1 MRSAIHTHKI
11 MDIQYTDDLWLC
23 VTNYFLEHSEG
34 GSSPL
39 TYSNRAVDERVS
51 TDIASAIEI
60 LVQSEGRALR

>member
-1 MRSAIHTHKI
+1 MAVRKNILLRNTAR
-11 MDIQYTDDLWLC
+11 
-23 VTNYFLEHSEG
+23 G

-51 TDIASAIEI
+51 TDISSAIEI